1 MLVILSFHVTHELY
15 IKLVQQRDM
24 MSDKEIEDFFKL
36 LGIKVN
42 NSKYIIPPDEWY
54 IDNKPLNVRYQTS
67 TTIDPR

>member
-1 MLVILSFHVTHELY
+1 MLITLSSHVTHELY
-15 IKLVQQRDM
+15 IKSRQQRDM

-42 NSKYIIPPDEWY
+42 NSKYIIPPEEWY
-54 IDNKPLNVRYQTS
+54 IDNKPLNVKYQTG

>member
-1 MLVILSFHVTHELY
+1 
-15 IKLVQQRDM
+15 

-54 IDNKPLNVRYQTS
+54 IDNKPLNVKYQTG